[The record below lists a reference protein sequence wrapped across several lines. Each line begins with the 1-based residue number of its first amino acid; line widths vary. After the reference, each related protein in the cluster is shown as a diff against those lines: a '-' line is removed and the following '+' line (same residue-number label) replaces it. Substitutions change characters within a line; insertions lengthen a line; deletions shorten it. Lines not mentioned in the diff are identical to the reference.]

1 MLIRVCLAKSFID
14 LTIPRLRLEE
24 KMTLCDISLEGKMND
39 ILPVIGHGAPWRK
52 SCYNG
57 QTLEVTMTEN
67 SDVPRVVYR
76 NLLADE
82 ERVLKGFE
90 QEVLSVLL
98 KNQMT
103 FRPLWTSRMDPP
115 DRLVRLYV
123 LDPQHS
129 RVLLELPSSHLA
141 LLSPK
146 EVRARLEEQLRQPSD
161 S

>member
-1 MLIRVCLAKSFID
+1 
-14 LTIPRLRLEE
+14 
-24 KMTLCDISLEGKMND
+24 
-39 ILPVIGHGAPWRK
+39 
-52 SCYNG
+52 
-57 QTLEVTMTEN
+57 MTEN

-90 QEVLSVLL
+90 QEVISVLL

-103 FRPLWTSRMDPP
+103 FRPLWTSRMDTP

-123 LDPQHS
+123 LDTQHS

-146 EVRARLEEQLRQPSD
+146 EVHARLEEQLRQPSD